1 MYNVIYNRYTRSIC
15 NHVGLNS
22 AFLVAG
28 LVVIKINY
36 YWGNLR
42 LKGLLQKTIQLFV

>member
-1 MYNVIYNRYTRSIC
+1 MYNLSFTTGIPVQY
-15 NHVGLNS
+15 VGLDS

-36 YWGNLR
+36 YWGISIARNDR
-42 LKGLLQKTIQLFV
+42 